1 MNAPDPNK
9 TEGGTPPETTPPAAP
24 PAAAK
29 KEAKRLYLFGSR
41 GCYAK
46 APSVKGGTLTKYK
59 FGDEL
64 LLTDAEYRAL
74 TKCLRG
80 QLVPAEDWAD
90 HRKKMLKSSR
100 EISGKE

>member
-9 TEGGTPPETTPPAAP
+9 TDGDQAGAGTPPAP
-24 PAAAK
+24 PAPAK
-29 KEAKRLYLFGSR
+29 KDAKKLYLFGSI

-46 APSVKGGTLTKYK
+46 APAAKGGTMTKYK

-64 LLTDAEYRAL
+64 LLTDTEYKAL

-90 HRKKMLKSSR
+90 HRKKMLKSGAA
-100 EISGKE
+100 ISGKE